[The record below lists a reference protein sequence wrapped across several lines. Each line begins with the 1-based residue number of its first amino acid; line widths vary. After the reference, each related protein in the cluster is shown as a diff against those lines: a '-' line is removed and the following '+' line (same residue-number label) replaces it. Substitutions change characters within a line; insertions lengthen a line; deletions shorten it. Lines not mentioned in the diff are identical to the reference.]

1 MAETARPTVA
11 VFGAGSIGCHLGGAL
26 AAVADVTLIGR
37 APAMDVLRARGLTFS
52 RAGRAPRRIGPDE
65 LRLATGPDAAGD
77 ADFVLVTVKSAATAE
92 AGRQLAPHLRSDAV
106 VVSFQNGLHNPDTL
120 RAELPGRTVLA
131 GMVPYNVVQTGPGT
145 VHQGMPG
152 TLMVEQ
158 AASAQEL
165 IRLCTAAGLSVEARG
180 DMREVQYGKLLL
192 NLNNAV
198 NALSGL
204 PLREQLGL
212 RAYRLCLALC
222 QREALAVYRAA
233 GLRPAKLGPVPAAI
247 TPYVLRLP
255 DALFRRVAAST
266 LDIDA
271 QARSSMWEDLQRG
284 RLTEIDSLQGEI
296 VALAAR
302 HGVPAPANTCLTG
315 LVHEAETAPEAVS
328 WTGDRLL
335 DRVRSASRARTG
347 PGTPTEGASGR

>member
-1 MAETARPTVA
+1 MAESVRPTVA

-26 AAVADVTLIGR
+26 TAVADVTLIGR
-37 APAMDVLRARGLTFS
+37 AAAMDVLRERGLTLS
-52 RAGRAPRRIGPDE
+52 QTARAPRRISPDE
-65 LRLATGPDAAGD
+65 LNLATDPDAAGD
-77 ADFVLVTVKSAATAE
+77 ADFVLVTVKTAATAG
-92 AGRQLAPHLRSDAV
+92 AGRQLAPHLRPDAV

-131 GMVPYNVVQTGPGT
+131 GMVPYNVVQTEPGT
-145 VHQGMPG
+145 LHQGMTG
-152 TLMVEQ
+152 TIMVEQ
-158 AASAQEL
+158 ADSAVEL
-165 IRLCTAAGLSVEARG
+165 IRLCTAAGLSVVARG
-180 DMREVQYGKLLL
+180 DMREVQYGKLLM

-222 QREALAVYRAA
+222 QREALTGYRAA
-233 GLRPAKLGPVPAAI
+233 GVRPAKLGPVPAAV

-271 QARSSMWEDLQRG
+271 QARSSMWEDLQRA
-284 RLTEIDSLQGEI
+284 RSTEIDSLQGEI

-302 HGVPAPANTCLTG
+302 HGLSAPANACLTE
-315 LVHEAETAPEAVS
+315 LVHEAETAGEAVA
-328 WTGDRLL
+328 WNGDQLL
-335 DRVRSASRARTG
+335 ERVRSAIRG
-347 PGTPTEGASGR
+347 

>member
-26 AAVADVTLIGR
+26 ADVADVTLIGR
-37 APAMDVLRARGLTFS
+37 APAMDVLREHGLTIS
-52 RAGRAPRRIGPDE
+52 AAGRAPRRIGPDR
-65 LRLATGPDAAGD
+65 LRLATGPDAAAD
-77 ADFVLVTVKSAATAE
+77 ADFVLITVKTAATAE

-158 AASAQEL
+158 AAAVEEL
-165 IRLCTAAGLSVEARG
+165 TRLCTAAGLPVEARA
-180 DMREVQYGKLLL
+180 DIREVQYGKLLM

-222 QREALAVYRAA
+222 QREALAAYRAA
-233 GLRPAKLGPVPAAI
+233 GVRPTRLGPVPAAL

-255 DALFRRVAAST
+255 DALFRRLAAST

-271 QARSSMWEDLQRG
+271 HARSSMWEDLERG
-284 RLTEIDSLQGEI
+284 RPTEIDSLQGEI

-302 HGVPAPANTCLTG
+302 HGLPAPANACLTD
-315 LVHEAETAPEAVS
+315 LVHQAETAPDTLP
-328 WTGDRLL
+328 WTGERLL
-335 DRVRSASRARTG
+335 QQLRSATRA
-347 PGTPTEGASGR
+347 